1 MLDYDAIPGGT
12 ADAIEVAAPWDRIEN
27 VWREMKKALEPL
39 CEVVDC
45 HFSHVYHN
53 GASVYVIF
61 HSKTGGDD
69 KAGEERYLQ
78 CLRIAC
84 ETSLKYGGNVSH
96 HHGVGTAK
104 AEFLVKEHG
113 KSGIQVM
120 QALKDRSLIHI

>member
-1 MLDYDAIPGGT
+1 MRLFGRT
-12 ADAIEVAAPWDRIEN
+12 AV
-27 VWREMKKALEPL
+27 
-39 CEVVDC
+39 
-45 HFSHVYHN
+45 
-53 GASVYVIF
+53 
-61 HSKTGGDD
+61 
-69 KAGEERYLQ
+69 Q

-120 QALKDRSLIHI
+120 QALKDGLDPDGIVNKGVLGL